1 MELPGLFL
9 VEPRAESFAASTS
22 NFHVTVAGNSA
33 RAFQVQLLQPRYI
46 LSISTKFLQ
55 ER

>member
-9 VEPRAESFAASTS
+9 VEPRELGASIAASTS

-33 RAFQVQLLQPRYI
+33 RAFQIQLL
-46 LSISTKFLQ
+46 LHIS
-55 ER
+55 